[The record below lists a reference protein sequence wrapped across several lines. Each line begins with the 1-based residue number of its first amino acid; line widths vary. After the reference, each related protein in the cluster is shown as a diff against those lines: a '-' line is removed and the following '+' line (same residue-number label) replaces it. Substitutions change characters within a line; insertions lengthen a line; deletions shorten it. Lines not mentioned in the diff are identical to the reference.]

1 MDSIVFIIW
10 MAAVVLAILA
20 FLALYAGVTSVV
32 ERKIA
37 GRIQSRFGPNHVF
50 LHGYAQFVADIL
62 KSLQKE
68 DIIPLKA
75 DAILFRLAPYIV
87 FVGMFLAWVVLP
99 FGAGVSAA
107 DLNIGILYLFAVSA
121 YITIGVLMA
130 GWASNNK
137 WSLIGGMRAAAQ
149 IVSYEIPSGLSALT
163 VILLSGTLSM
173 QEIVA
178 GQGAYPWEWNI
189 TQNPFMPIAFVILFI
204 ALLAEGNR
212 TPFDLPESESELVG
226 GYTTEYSGVRFIVFF
241 LAEWANLYVISAVIS
256 ALFLGGWNSPFIVS
270 IDLMGQNVELTGMLL
285 FFLKVVALTFVII
298 LIRWTLPRLRID
310 QLMSVCWKYLIPVAF
325 VNIAGV
331 LAWMTL
337 FQEPNPYVTGAM
349 SALVFA
355 PMVLFVYRVV
365 MNLVRMRA
373 GRELIFNR

>member
-1 MDSIVFIIW
+1 